1 MWKGNARH
9 CEKENATDSLI
20 KSVRLATPC
29 RLSMANGLYTTG
41 MLDPSRFPCHQLNGS
56 FNALSALR
64 KTVQRANQE
73 VFISV

>member
-1 MWKGNARH
+1 
-9 CEKENATDSLI
+9 
-20 KSVRLATPC
+20 
-29 RLSMANGLYTTG
+29 MANGLYTTG

-73 VFISV
+73 VFEENANDELIAFFVLRRTKTAAMRRSEQEEMLE